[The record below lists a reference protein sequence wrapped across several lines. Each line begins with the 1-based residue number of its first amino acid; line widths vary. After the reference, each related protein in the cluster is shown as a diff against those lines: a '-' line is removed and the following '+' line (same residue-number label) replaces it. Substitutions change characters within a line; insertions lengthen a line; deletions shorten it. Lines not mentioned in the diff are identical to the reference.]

1 MKYRSWAVFY
11 FDMVWHNSGLKKE
24 CGLRSF
30 DSRSNFVNS
39 VSALYFLWITEHWQ
53 CTLPGLLPLM
63 PTLTWSSQ
71 NIYVTPLP
79 YTCCS
84 FRCTSDGEERRQP
97 NRNAGSWI
105 ITMQSYSFFNLT
117 KPVSIVLVSGVNL
130 NLTIIYFVDTFNF
143 NRTVKVESRLS

>member
-1 MKYRSWAVFY
+1 
-11 FDMVWHNSGLKKE
+11 MVWHNSGLKRE

-39 VSALYFLWITEHWQ
+39 VSPLYFLWMTEHWLY
-53 CTLPGLLPLM
+53 TLPGLLPLM

-71 NIYVTPLP
+71 NKRCCIYVTPLA

-105 ITMQSYSFFNLT
+105 ITMQSYFFFNLK

-130 NLTIIYFVDTFNF
+130 NLTIIHFADTFNF